1 MRLVGSGG
9 GVQGRSDPNAALMD
23 AGGLV
28 GHLVDASSVYAFLA
42 EHRERL
48 FADEQFADLF
58 PSRRGRPSVP
68 APVAATVMVLQA
80 LEGLSDREA
89 MERLRCD
96 IRWKVATGLALDH
109 EGFHPTTL
117 TYWRTRLRNSDRPE
131 RVFDAVR
138 DVVAE
143 TGLLRRST
151 RRALDSTVLDDAV
164 ATQDTV
170 TQLTAQIRRVR
181 RAVPEAAAVE
191 VAAHDYSRSGKPEC
205 DWRDRDARDRLI
217 SLLVADALA
226 ILEALE
232 HVEFDE
238 SQAEAVGLL
247 ALVAG
252 QDVEEGDEPGSWRIA
267 RRTATDRV
275 VSTVD
280 PQSRHVHKNRA
291 SYTDGYKAH
300 LAVEPVS
307 GVITDKELTA
317 GNAPDGATGIR
328 LLEQEHEQVD
338 VLADSAYGSGDTLA
352 GIDKA
357 GHTTTIKPWPIRP
370 MTDADG
376 AFTIDDFDID
386 TAAGTASC
394 PGGHTVP
401 VSAKGYVHFG
411 SRCTSCPL
419 RQRCTRA
426 KDGKK
431 LQVHPQH
438 DRLAAARHAALDP
451 DWQHRYRQHRP
462 MVERTIAW
470 LVANGNRRVR
480 YRGIDR
486 NQLWLAHRAAA
497 VNLKRL
503 LTLGLDHHHGRWT
516 LPAPA

>member
-1 MRLVGSGG
+1 M
-9 GVQGRSDPNAALMD
+9 QGRSDPNAELMD

-48 FADEQFADLF
+48 FCDEQFEDLF

-80 LEGLSDREA
+80 LEGLSDRES

-96 IRWKVATGLALDH
+96 IRWKVATGLPLDH

-143 TGLLRRST
+143 TGLLKRST
-151 RRALDSTVLDDAV
+151 KRALDSTVLDDAV

-181 RAVPEAAAVE
+181 RQVPEAAEVE
-191 VAAHDYSRSGKPEC
+191 VVAHDYSQAGKPEC
-205 DWRDRDARDRLI
+205 DWRDRQARDRLI
-217 SLLVADALA
+217 SALVGDARA

-232 HVEFDE
+232 AVELDQG
-238 SQAEAVGLL
+238 QAESVGLL

-252 QDVEEGDEPGSWRIA
+252 QDVEEGEDPGTWRIA
-267 RRTATDRV
+267 RRIAPDRV

-280 PQSRHVHKNRA
+280 PQSRHVHKNRS

-300 LAVEPVS
+300 VAVEPGS
-307 GVITDKELTA
+307 GVITAAELTA
-317 GNAPDGATGIR
+317 GNAPDGATGVG
-328 LLEQEHEQVD
+328 LLKREDEPVN

-352 GIDKA
+352 ELDKA
-357 GHTTTIKPWPIRP
+357 GHTTTIKPWPTRP
-370 MTDADG
+370 MTDADD

-394 PGGHTVP
+394 PGGHTRP
-401 VSAKGYVHFG
+401 ISAKGYATFG
-411 SRCTSCPL
+411 ARCRACPL
-419 RQRCTRA
+419 RDRCTRA
-426 KDGKK
+426 KNGKK
-431 LQVHPQH
+431 LQVHPEH

-451 DWQHRYRQHRP
+451 DWQNRYRQYRP
-462 MVERTIAW
+462 LVERTIAW
-470 LVANGNRRVR
+470 LVAQGHRRVR

-486 NQLWLAHRAAA
+486 NRLWLSHRAAA

-503 LTLGLDHHHGRWT
+503 LALGLDHHDGHWV
-516 LPAPA
+516 LPATA